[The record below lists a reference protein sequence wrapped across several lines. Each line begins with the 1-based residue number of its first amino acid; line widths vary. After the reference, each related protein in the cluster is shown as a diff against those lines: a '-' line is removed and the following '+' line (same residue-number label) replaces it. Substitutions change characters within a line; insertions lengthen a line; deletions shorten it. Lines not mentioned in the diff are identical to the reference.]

1 MLRLQQELFHLS
13 PDAFAR
19 QIRKVDLAT
28 EFARLGL
35 NPEFES
41 RGKLCGAQ
49 DAQTVFRKSLGRDGA
64 QNLLLDVLAALKRID
79 DVSSQRVLQDRVDRE
94 IAPAHAVL
102 DGHRR
107 IAFDEE
113 RAMSAPSLVLA
124 PWQSHIQISPKL
136 VDGECF
142 ADHVNVAEL
151 IE

>member
-35 NPEFES
+35 NPEC
-41 RGKLCGAQ
+41 KLRGAQ

-64 QNLLLDVLAALKRID
+64 QNSLLDIVAALKRID
-79 DVSSQRVLQDRVDRE
+79 DVSRQRVLQDRVDRE

-113 RAMSAPSLVLA
+113 RAMSAPRLALA

-142 ADHVNVAEL
+142 ADHVNFAEL